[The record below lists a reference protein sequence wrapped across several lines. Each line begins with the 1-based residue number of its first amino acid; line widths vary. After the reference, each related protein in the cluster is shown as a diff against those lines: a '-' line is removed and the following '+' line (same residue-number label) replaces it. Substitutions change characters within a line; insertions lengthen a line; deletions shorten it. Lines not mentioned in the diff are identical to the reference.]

1 MPLASVAVDRPERPA
16 CAALERGLDL
26 EVVARA
32 TFAAAPSFD
41 ALPYDRERV
50 ECWVARVRG
59 TTGKKE
65 PARDLPRAPPGR

>member
-1 MPLASVAVDRPERPA
+1 M
-16 CAALERGLDL
+16 ERGLDL

-50 ECWVARVRG
+50 ECWVARVRR